1 MVMLWFFSFS
11 FLPAVGCGC
20 HGGACGLYWW
30 WMWWIVVATMV
41 VIASGVMVGVV
52 EEVVAIVFC
61 VVFYYYL
68 NKVVKY
74 IEALMLYVS

>member
-11 FLPAVGCGC
+11 FLLVVGCGS
-20 HGGACGLYWW
+20 HGGACGLWW
-30 WMWWIVVATMV
+30 WVVVATMV
-41 VIASGVMVGVV
+41 VIASGVMVRVV

-68 NKVVKY
+68 NEVVKY